1 MQDLEVAIIQD
12 ELDWHDPAAN
22 RRRFDEHLR
31 YLPPADLVVLPEM
44 FTTGF
49 TMAAEAQAESMDGL
63 TVAWMLEHARAL
75 DAVVCGSL
83 IVGERRGEGMH
94 YYNRLI
100 WATPEGSVTRYD
112 KRHLFRH
119 AGETGHYTAGTERV
133 VVEHRGWRIAP
144 MICYDLRFPV
154 WSRHSHDCDALVY
167 VANWPAPRHAAWE
180 TLLRA
185 RAIENQ
191 CYAIGVN
198 RVGRDG
204 NGLDYRGGSAVIGF
218 LGETLAD
225 CADAP
230 KSVLATLSR
239 EPLREFRREFPFH
252 LDADPYSLSDWT

>member
-31 YLPPADLVVLPEM
+31 HLPPADLIVLPEM

-49 TMAAEAQAESMDGL
+49 TMAAAEHAETMDGL
-63 TVAWMLEHARAL
+63 TLAWMQEHARSR
-75 DAVVCGSL
+75 DAVICGSL
-83 IVGERRGEGMH
+83 IIRETRFGAAR
-94 YYNRLI
+94 YFNRLI
-100 WATPEGSVTRYD
+100 WATPEGTVTHYD

-119 AGETGHYTAGTERV
+119 AGETEHYAAGSERV

-154 WSRHSHDCDALVY
+154 WSRRRNDCDALVY
-167 VANWPAPRHAAWE
+167 VANWPAARHFAWE

-191 CYAIGVN
+191 CYVIGVN
-198 RVGRDG
+198 RAGRDG
-204 NGLDYRGGSAVIGF
+204 NGLDYRGGSAAVDF
-218 LGETLAD
+218 LGAALRD
-225 CADAP
+225 CGDAP
-230 KSVLATLSR
+230 CATTTLLSL
-239 EPLREFRREFPFH
+239 EALRTFRRDYPFH
-252 LDADPYSLSDWT
+252 LDADTFRLAD